1 MNAKKAIT
9 ILCSFFLAVTLLI
22 SNLPAVLASERD
34 LTYEF
39 HSNTESYTVS
49 KCSKSAVGEIIIPS
63 TYLGKP
69 VTGIETFAVY
79 ECSQVTKVVIE
90 QGITYI
96 SSYAF
101 SECGGLTEIVI
112 PESVKAISE
121 EAFAGCTQLSKVH
134 ISSIKGWMAIQFSGV
149 NANPLCYA
157 NQLYLNGALVTR
169 LEIPEDATAIGENAF
184 CSYKNLREISFPNHE
199 ITIGMGAFDGC
210 ENIMKLT
217 LNGNVTV
224 GNYAFRNCKA
234 LTTVSF
240 GGEEVLLNGYAF
252 DGCTALKTISI
263 AQGSVKIGEYAFSD
277 CQALEEIILPQTLD
291 FLGEYAFKNCTALKE
306 ITLPKGITAIENS
319 TFSNCDALTKVEL
332 PPSVTTVKSSAFQS
346 CSALTQVIL
355 PNSVAEIGGCAFYG
369 CGSIKTIVLPE
380 SLEHIGFSAFS
391 ECVGLQSVII
401 KNKEVCLE
409 KGVFENCT
417 NLTDVWYSGSA
428 EEKNNLTVVAEGNQW
443 FTQAKWHYNTCTQ
456 EHQFAG
462 ECDTTCERCEW
473 VRMAPA
479 NHTYREPCD
488 ARCAVCKTVRTQIP
502 HTWGSKLQADAS
514 GHWYQ
519 CVSCEEQK
527 DFGEHE
533 FQKGK
538 CVHCEFAVPVPT
550 PLLGDVNNDTK
561 IDAKDALLV
570 LRIAVGKHTPT
581 QGEKAAA
588 DPNADGKTDAK
599 DALEILKYAVGK
611 PSVLAKAR

>member
-22 SNLPAVLASERD
+22 SNLPGVLASERD

-39 HSNTESYTVS
+39 HSDTESYTVS

-69 VTGIETFAVY
+69 VTGIETFAFY

-101 SECGGLTEIVI
+101 SECGGLTELVI

-134 ISSIKGWMAIQFSGV
+134 ISSIKGWMAIRFSGG

-169 LEIPEDATAIGENAF
+169 LEIPEDVTAIGENAF

-252 DGCTALKTISI
+252 EGCTALKTISI
-263 AQGSVKIGEYAFSD
+263 AKGSAEIGGYAFSN
-277 CQALEEIILPQTLD
+277 CQSLEEIILPQTLNS
-291 FLGEYAFKNCTALKE
+291 LGEYAFKNCVSLKE
-306 ITLPKGITAIENS
+306 FTIPNGITSIEMG
-319 TFSNCDALTKVEL
+319 TFSNCCSFTKVAI
-332 PPSVTTVKSSAFQS
+332 PQSVTTIQNNAFQS
-346 CSALTQVIL
+346 CSALTEVIL
-355 PNSVAEIGGCAFYG
+355 PNSVTEIGGCAFYG

-428 EEKNNLTVVAEGNQW
+428 EEKNNLTVVAEGNQY
-443 FTQAKWHYNTCTQ
+443 FIQAKWHDNTCTQ

-488 ARCAVCKTVRTQIP
+488 VRCAVCETVRPQIS
-502 HTWGSKLQADAS
+502 HTWGSKPQADAS

-519 CVSCEEQK
+519 CDGCGETK
-527 DFGEHE
+527 DFGEHQYQE
-533 FQKGK
+533 GK
-538 CVHCEFAVPVPT
+538 CVHCEFPAPIPAAT
-550 PLLGDVNNDTK
+550 LGDLNDDGK
-561 IDAKDALLV
+561 INAKDALEV
-570 LRIAVGKHTPT
+570 LKAAVGKV
-581 QGEKAAA
+581 QLSNEQKAAA
-588 DPNADGKTDAK
+588 DVNGDNNINAK
-599 DALEILKYAVGK
+599 DALEILKYSVGK
-611 PSVLAKAR
+611 PSALDQ